1 MKTQELK
8 NLIMKILES
17 QNFTEK
23 EKVTLA
29 SAVTKF
35 FDESEKHSALDE
47 LEDAVL
53 GHLRTLKSVLEA
65 LTDDPEVSAVVEE
78 YIFRIED
85 EFDLFRKEG

>member
-8 NLIMKILES
+8 SLITKVLES
-17 QNFTEK
+17 RDFTEK
-23 EKVTLA
+23 EKVTLV

-35 FDESEKHSALDE
+35 FDENEKQGALDE

-65 LTDDPEVSAVVEE
+65 LTNDPEVSEVVEE
-78 YIFRIED
+78 YIFRVED
-85 EFDLFRKEG
+85 EFDLFKREG